1 MWREFQLISWPETC
15 NANLP
20 PTARAFPEKFS
31 AALNIAGYSLGI
43 TI

>member
-15 NANLP
+15 SANLP
-20 PTARAFPEKFS
+20 QSARAFPEKFGT
-31 AALNIAGYSLGI
+31 ALNIAGYSFGI